1 LVYLQVSGKTQRI
14 AEFQEVLDE
23 IEAEHPNPSSAGPV
37 GDKLL
42 TSMPSVSHFSVDTGV
57 GIGS

>member
-1 LVYLQVSGKTQRI
+1 MSGKTQRI